1 MAAVLDGG
9 ETWMRRTI
17 GILSGSAVFAGLFSA
32 SVAAVETGGMDLL
45 CRSAQ
50 CELVCY
56 MGGLRNQDVVLRRD
70 LVLSARIHTISA
82 SASVLEYQTAADSR
96 WRPGST
102 VLAGGAV
109 CTLDGMTPPTERAAM
124 R

>member
-1 MAAVLDGG
+1 
-9 ETWMRRTI
+9 MRRLIATA
-17 GILSGSAVFAGLFSA
+17 SGAAMAGLLLGPSWA
-32 SVAAVETGGMDLL
+32 EDAESVDLL

-70 LVLSARIHTISA
+70 MVLSARILGISA
-82 SASVLEYQTAADSR
+82 TSSVLEYQTSADSR
-96 WRPGST
+96 WRPGSI
-102 VLAGGAV
+102 VLSGGVV
-109 CTLDGMTPPTERAAM
+109 CTLDGMTPPMERAAL

>member
-1 MAAVLDGG
+1 
-9 ETWMRRTI
+9 MRRTLA
-17 GILSGSAVFAGLFSA
+17 ILGGFSAFAGLFSA
-32 SVAAVETGGMDLL
+32 PVSAVEPGGMDLL

-70 LVLSARIHTISA
+70 LVLSARIHTVSA
-82 SASVLEYQTAADSR
+82 MSSVLEYQTAADSR
-96 WRPGST
+96 WRPGSI
-102 VLAGGAV
+102 VLSGGAV